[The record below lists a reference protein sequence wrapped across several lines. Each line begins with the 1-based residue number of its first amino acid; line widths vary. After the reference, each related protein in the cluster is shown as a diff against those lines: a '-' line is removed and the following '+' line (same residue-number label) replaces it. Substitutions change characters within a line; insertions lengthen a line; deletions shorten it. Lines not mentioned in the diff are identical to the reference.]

1 MDVVNLD
8 TSYGAPAIEWPRVER
23 RLAGGM
29 TQAPGTGGPGRHTC
43 WLATINAD
51 ATRWRF

>member
-29 TQAPGTGGPGRHTC
+29 TQAPPHGHGGRTTEPFG
-43 WLATINAD
+43 